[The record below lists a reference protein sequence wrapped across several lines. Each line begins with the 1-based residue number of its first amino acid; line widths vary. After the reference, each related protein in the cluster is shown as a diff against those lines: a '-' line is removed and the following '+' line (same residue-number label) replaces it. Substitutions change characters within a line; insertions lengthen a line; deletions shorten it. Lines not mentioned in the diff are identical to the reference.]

1 MADARDTLL
10 LPFDQDLLPQPD
22 GDWLFLEA
30 QPLPGGALPEVLC
43 EQGHRG
49 FYLALEQA
57 GYNTAAERDEISRAG
72 ALVLANRN
80 RIANERNLARAWNAT
95 REGGVVAFAG
105 DTNSSVKA
113 LRKWAGRRTEVAG
126 SLSKHH
132 AVVFWL
138 IKSGD
143 DWPLAEA
150 PAVNHEFHVAP
161 GMFSARD
168 IDKGSALLAEQFVGK
183 LHGRVADF
191 GAGWGYLSAKALEVS
206 VEHIELY
213 EADHAA
219 LEAAKIN
226 APGAASFSWC
236 DITSEAPLRSNG
248 GGTFDTIIMNPPF
261 HTSRAAEPALGQT
274 FIEAA
279 SKALPQGGRLL
290 MVANS
295 RLPYEAVLTKHFR
308 RFSALTHRDGFKVLE
323 AVR

>member
-10 LPFDQDLLPQPD
+10 LPFEQGLLPEPD
-22 GDWLFLEA
+22 DLWIFFEA
-30 QPLPGGALPEVLC
+30 KPLPGNTLTTLAC

-49 FYLALEQA
+49 FHLALQQA
-57 GYNTAAERDEISRAG
+57 GYDNAPRRDESDRAG
-72 ALVLANRN
+72 ALILANRN
-80 RIANERNLARAWNAT
+80 RIANEQNLARAWNTT
-95 REGGVVAFAG
+95 REGGYVVFAG

-113 LRKWAGRRTEVAG
+113 LRKWAGERAEVAG

-132 AVVFWL
+132 AVAFWL
-138 IKSGD
+138 VKTGD
-143 DWPLAEA
+143 DWQLPDA
-150 PAVNHEFHVAP
+150 PSVSHQFHVAP

-168 IDKGSALLAEQFVGK
+168 IDKGSALLAEQFPGK

-191 GAGWGYLSAKALEVS
+191 GAGWGYLAAKALEAG

-219 LEAAKIN
+219 LDAAKIN
-226 APGAASFSWC
+226 APGAAGFNWC
-236 DITSEAPLRSNG
+236 DITREAPKG
-248 GGTFDTIIMNPPF
+248 PFDTIIMNPPF
-261 HTSRAAEPALGQT
+261 HTTRAAEPALGAA

-308 RFSALTHRDGFKVLE
+308 RFSALVHRDGFKVLE